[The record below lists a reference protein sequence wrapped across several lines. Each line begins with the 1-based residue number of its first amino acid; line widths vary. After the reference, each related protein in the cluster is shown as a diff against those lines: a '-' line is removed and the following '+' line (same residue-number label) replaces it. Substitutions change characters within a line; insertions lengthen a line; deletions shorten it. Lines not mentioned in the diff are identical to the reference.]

1 MAAPYS
7 HAHVAHIS
15 RMGRRRSQSVT
26 IPNTGPQD
34 NNIRVQS
41 LGRKEFLAQL
51 QKERL
56 KQQIKHDEQDASQDE
71 QQHNEEDHHQ
81 PTVSR
86 LAKSSRTMSMR
97 KTATSS
103 AVTVTRVKKELS
115 STPSKTIHVQEDE
128 EDHHHQPTVVNRLA
142 NSSRT
147 MSMRKMAASA
157 GVTVTK
163 VKKEQSATVPKT
175 PHVQE
180 DEPNHTHPVQVTH
193 IPLSESTILFKEPN
207 STTLV
212 RNGSNVESLKTS
224 STNLIPKSK
233 LFDQEFFLNDG
244 KDHARRNDIKDH
256 GHIRISKRE
265 KYYNA
270 GDEGPYTTSSASF
283 MTAIIGIIIAVIAFA
298 FALTALILVLL
309 LRSTVDSRLGFFSI
323 IATNST
329 TSSSSSGTLPSACS
343 NYTTLDDPTR
353 NIAAAGYALGC
364 DTTSPFINRTMPVWI
379 RFIGTGGSTL
389 PLATPGMNLCG
400 SEGTGWYDGTMPS
413 STGEIINGTAC
424 FTWYN
429 SVCRFSSSISVANCG
444 SFYIYNLPPPPAC
457 MLRYCTI

>member
-1 MAAPYS
+1 MATPLPTV
-7 HAHVAHIS
+7 HVAHTA
-15 RMGRRRSQSVT
+15 RMRRRRSQSVT
-26 IPNTGPQD
+26 ISNTGPQD

-41 LGRKEFLAQL
+41 LGRKEFVAQL

-56 KQQIKHDEQDASQDE
+56 KQQMKHDEQDEGQDE
-71 QQHNEEDHHQ
+71 QQHNEEDRHQ

-97 KTATSS
+97 KMAT
-103 AVTVTRVKKELS
+103 
-115 STPSKTIHVQEDE
+115 
-128 EDHHHQPTVVNRLA
+128 
-142 NSSRT
+142 
-147 MSMRKMAASA
+147 SA
-157 GVTVTK
+157 GVTVTT
-163 VKKEQSATVPKT
+163 VKKELPSTASKT
-175 PHVQE
+175 THAQE
-180 DEPNHTHPVQVTH
+180 DEQNHTHQVQVTH
-193 IPLSESTILFKEPN
+193 VPRLGSTRSIKRPNPITLESNGSYLESSQTLSNPMTASSIPLI
-207 STTLV
+207 
-212 RNGSNVESLKTS
+212 TS
-224 STNLIPKSK
+224 SSNYMTKSEI
-233 LFDQEFFLNDG
+233 FDQEFSLNDG
-244 KDHARRNDIKDH
+244 KDRTRRNDLKSQSS
-256 GHIRISKRE
+256 IRL
-265 KYYNA
+265 
-270 GDEGPYTTSSASF
+270 DEQERNPNVSCTRPYASSSAHFLTSVV
-283 MTAIIGIIIAVIAFA
+283 AIMIGCIAFA
-298 FALTALILVLL
+298 FSLTALVLVLL
-309 LRSTVDSRLGFFSI
+309 LRSTVDSKLGFFSI

-353 NIAAAGYALGC
+353 NVAAAGYALGC